1 MNYQTYLFF
10 EGRTEYIQGYDT
22 PQHTYPLG
30 SLVFGVLDLDA
41 APYLERGRA
50 LLERFRGVKFPE
62 DQTMQQSLAAPDTCV
77 YYQVASFYHDF
88 AAAVQQVSPALFDLV
103 EGYALANFR
112 RNERELK
119 ATQHCL
125 WQFIQTGKNDSS
137 YTFDELRTRMSHF
150 GELAITSDIMEGFC
164 RNFPEYTDQMKVF
177 IQRDTGDASLCRTA
191 LSVLE
196 SFVTL
201 LQQLVDGKTDLRQLI
216 EATLVDEDGR
226 PRTEHDQR
234 PSELLVELAENGD
247 STYQKYHELEDD
259 IHIQTRYKRPT
270 DNKKGGISAATFY
283 ASDTLPALLF
293 LEFVQMCA
301 QDLPVAVCESCHR
314 LFIPFSSRAKYCERV
329 LDPETGATCKDIAA
343 KLAYAEELK
352 ANKAKELYNK
362 MRNRYQMRCS
372 RAPDNQKMRDDYN
385 AWRKQAQMALSKYQL
400 GGVRKGYSQRTI
412 MSLFVG
418 ESKFLLLWMMATV
431 FNAIFQSQQ
440 QRPCQQPQQATAERK
455 YLGAEQLIPNRICQG
470 SKCHQ
475 ALLGKIAQVHPEIH
489 IRPSAGNQPARQ
501 SGQEIRQCQCCHQKQ
516 RECSHLTSHLSKRGQ
531 SPQLMQEEQCSNR

>member
-30 SLVFGVLDLDA
+30 SLMFGVLDLDA
-41 APYLERGRA
+41 APYLERGRT
-50 LLERFRGVKFPE
+50 LLEKFRGVNFPE
-62 DQTMQQSLAAPDTCV
+62 NQTMQQSLATPDTCV

-88 AAAVQQVSPALFDLV
+88 ATAVRQASPALFDLV
-103 EGYALANFR
+103 EGYTLATFR

-119 ATQHCL
+119 ATQHSL
-125 WQFIQTGKNDSS
+125 WQFIQTRKNDSS
-137 YTFDELRTRMSHF
+137 YTFDELRARMSHL
-150 GELAITSDIMEGFC
+150 GELTLTSDIMEGFC

-177 IQRDTGDASLCRTA
+177 IQRDTGDTSLCRTA

-226 PRTEHDQR
+226 PRTEYGQH

-247 STYQKYHELEDD
+247 STYQKYHKLEDD

-314 LFIPFSSRAKYCERV
+314 LFVPFSSRAKYCERM

-372 RAPDNQKMRDDYN
+372 RAPGNQKMRDDYN
-385 AWRKQAQMALSKYQL
+385 AWRKQAQIALSKYQL
-400 GGVRKGYSQRTI
+400 GEIGWEE
-412 MSLFVG
+412 F
-418 ESKFLLLWMMATV
+418 E
-431 FNAIFQSQQ
+431 
-440 QRPCQQPQQATAERK
+440 
-455 YLGAEQLIPNRICQG
+455 
-470 SKCHQ
+470 
-475 ALLGKIAQVHPEIH
+475 KI
-489 IRPSAGNQPARQ
+489 IRDN
-501 SGQEIRQCQCCHQKQ
+501 
-516 RECSHLTSHLSKRGQ
+516 L
-531 SPQLMQEEQCSNR
+531 

>member
-30 SLVFGVLDLDA
+30 SLMFGVLDLDA
-41 APYLERGRA
+41 APYLERGRT
-50 LLERFRGVKFPE
+50 LLEKFRGVNFPE
-62 DQTMQQSLAAPDTCV
+62 NQTMQQSLATPDTCV

-88 AAAVQQVSPALFDLV
+88 ATAVRQASPALFDLV
-103 EGYALANFR
+103 EGYTLATFR
-112 RNERELK
+112 HNERELK
-119 ATQHCL
+119 ATQHSL
-125 WQFIQTGKNDSS
+125 WKFIQAGKNDSS
-137 YTFDELRTRMSHF
+137 YTFDELRARMSHL
-150 GELAITSDIMEGFC
+150 GELTLTSDIMEGFC

-216 EATLVDEDGR
+216 EAILVDEDGR
-226 PRTEHDQR
+226 PRTEHGQH

-247 STYQKYHELEDD
+247 STYQKYHKLEDD

-314 LFIPFSSRAKYCERV
+314 LFVPFSSRAKYCERM

-372 RAPDNQKMRDDYN
+372 RTPGNQKMRDDYN
-385 AWRKQAQMALSKYQL
+385 AWRKQAQIALSKYQL
-400 GGVRKGYSQRTI
+400 GEIGWEE
-412 MSLFVG
+412 F
-418 ESKFLLLWMMATV
+418 
-431 FNAIFQSQQ
+431 
-440 QRPCQQPQQATAERK
+440 ERNIK
-455 YLGAEQLIPNRICQG
+455 EKL
-470 SKCHQ
+470 
-475 ALLGKIAQVHPEIH
+475 
-489 IRPSAGNQPARQ
+489 
-501 SGQEIRQCQCCHQKQ
+501 
-516 RECSHLTSHLSKRGQ
+516 
-531 SPQLMQEEQCSNR
+531 

>member
-50 LLERFRGVKFPE
+50 LLERFRGVNFAE

-88 AAAVQQVSPALFDLV
+88 AAAVRQVSPALFDLV
-103 EGYALANFR
+103 EGYMLANFR

-119 ATQHCL
+119 ATQHSL

-137 YTFDELRTRMSHF
+137 YTFDELRARMSHL

-201 LQQLVDGKTDLRQLI
+201 LQQLVDGKTDLHQLI

-226 PRTEHDQR
+226 PRTEHGQR

-247 STYQKYHELEDD
+247 SPYQKYHKLEDD

-270 DNKKGGISAATFY
+270 DNKKAAFLPPRSTRVIRCLRYSFWNLYRCAPRTCRLPSVKAATGCLFPSP
-283 ASDTLPALLF
+283 AAPSIVIGCWTRNPVPPARTLP
-293 LEFVQMCA
+293 
-301 QDLPVAVCESCHR
+301 
-314 LFIPFSSRAKYCERV
+314 
-329 LDPETGATCKDIAA
+329 
-343 KLAYAEELK
+343 
-352 ANKAKELYNK
+352 
-362 MRNRYQMRCS
+362 
-372 RAPDNQKMRDDYN
+372 
-385 AWRKQAQMALSKYQL
+385 
-400 GGVRKGYSQRTI
+400 
-412 MSLFVG
+412 
-418 ESKFLLLWMMATV
+418 
-431 FNAIFQSQQ
+431 
-440 QRPCQQPQQATAERK
+440 
-455 YLGAEQLIPNRICQG
+455 
-470 SKCHQ
+470 
-475 ALLGKIAQVHPEIH
+475 
-489 IRPSAGNQPARQ
+489 PSWPMPKN
-501 SGQEIRQCQCCHQKQ
+501 
-516 RECSHLTSHLSKRGQ
+516 
-531 SPQLMQEEQCSNR
+531 

>member
-10 EGRTEYIQGYDT
+10 EGHTEYIQGYDT

-30 SLVFGVLDLDA
+30 SLMFGVLDLDA
-41 APYLERGRA
+41 APYLERGRT
-50 LLERFRGVKFPE
+50 LLEKFRGVNFPE
-62 DQTMQQSLAAPDTCV
+62 NQTMQQSLATPDTCV

-88 AAAVQQVSPALFDLV
+88 ATAVRQASPALFDLV
-103 EGYALANFR
+103 EGYTLATFR
-112 RNERELK
+112 RNEQELK
-119 ATQHCL
+119 ATQQSL
-125 WQFIQTGKNDSS
+125 WQFIQTEKNDSS
-137 YTFDELRTRMSHF
+137 YTFDELRARMSHL
-150 GELAITSDIMEGFC
+150 GELTLTSDIMEGFC

-177 IQRDTGDASLCRTA
+177 IQRDTGDTSLCRTA

-226 PRTEHDQR
+226 PRTEHGQH

-247 STYQKYHELEDD
+247 STYQKYHKLEDD

-314 LFIPFSSRAKYCERV
+314 LFVPFSSRAKYCERM
-329 LDPETGATCKDIAA
+329 LDPESGATCKDIAA

-372 RAPDNQKMRDDYN
+372 RAPGNQKMRDDYN
-385 AWRKQAQMALSKYQL
+385 AWRKQAQIALSKYQL
-400 GGVRKGYSQRTI
+400 GEIGWEE
-412 MSLFVG
+412 F
-418 ESKFLLLWMMATV
+418 E
-431 FNAIFQSQQ
+431 
-440 QRPCQQPQQATAERK
+440 
-455 YLGAEQLIPNRICQG
+455 
-470 SKCHQ
+470 
-475 ALLGKIAQVHPEIH
+475 KI
-489 IRPSAGNQPARQ
+489 IRDN
-501 SGQEIRQCQCCHQKQ
+501 
-516 RECSHLTSHLSKRGQ
+516 L
-531 SPQLMQEEQCSNR
+531 